1 MFNLSTQEVVLS
13 IKNASLV
20 HLNGILYQEYENFFG
35 KNYLFLVAPL
45 HPNSW
50 MHPVYKWGQVVNL
63 SANIEEL
70 QKLNYQDLKKEMKK
84 WNIK

>member
-1 MFNLSTQEVVLS
+1 
-13 IKNASLV
+13 
-20 HLNGILYQEYENFFG
+20 
-35 KNYLFLVAPL
+35 
-45 HPNSW
+45 

-84 WNIK
+84 SPRFLKTIKTNKAPIILDKILGMKVDPFKKIGENQ